1 MQFISL
7 SFIIKRIK
15 TIIYM
20 MKDKSVPKRK
30 KALIIVG
37 IVYLLLP
44 FDLIPPIIPIL
55 GFLDDFILWVFI
67 LGHLRDEL
75 NKYWVGDDEIKPT
88 TKKYRGKNVINDVD
102 FEVCEDETCTSEE
115 SNKDCKEDC
124 RK

>member
-1 MQFISL
+1 
-7 SFIIKRIK
+7 
-15 TIIYM
+15 

-37 IVYLLLP
+37 VVYLLLP

-67 LGHLRDEL
+67 LAHLRDEL
-75 NKYWVGDDEIKPT
+75 NKYWVGDEIKPT
-88 TKKYRGKNVINDVD
+88 NKKYRGKNVINDVD

-115 SNKDCKEDC
+115 SNKGCKEDC